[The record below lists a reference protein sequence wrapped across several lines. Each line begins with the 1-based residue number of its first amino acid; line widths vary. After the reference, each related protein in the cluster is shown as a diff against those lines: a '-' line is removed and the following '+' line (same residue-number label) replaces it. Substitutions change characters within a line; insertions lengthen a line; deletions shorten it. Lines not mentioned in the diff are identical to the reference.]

1 MEPYFLQA
9 QQEAIAQYRE
19 LLGTGKASSQI
30 TETIPA
36 ASQGRVDK
44 LIVAL
49 NQQQWGTFD
58 PNTQTV
64 QVHPNAEPNDEEL
77 LDFAATQT
85 ILNGGIVY
93 ADESADMPDNTPLA
107 AVFRY

>member
-1 MEPYFLQA
+1 LFLQA
-9 QQEAIAQYRE
+9 QQDAINQYRE

-36 ASQGRVDK
+36 ACQGRVDK

-49 NQQQWGTFD
+49 GQQQWGTFD
-58 PNTQTV
+58 LDTQTV
-64 QVHPNAEPNDEEL
+64 QLHSDAEPNDEEL

-93 ADESADMPDNTPLA
+93 AVESANMPDNTPLA